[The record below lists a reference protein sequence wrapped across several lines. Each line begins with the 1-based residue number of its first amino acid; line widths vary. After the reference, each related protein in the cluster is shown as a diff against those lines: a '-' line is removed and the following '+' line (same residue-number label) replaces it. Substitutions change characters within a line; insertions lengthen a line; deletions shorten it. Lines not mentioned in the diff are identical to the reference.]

1 MWAILAVAAV
11 SASVLSPQDRP
22 PSPSGGNVSVM
33 TLSEAIA
40 RARDRTPMI
49 AAARERQRAAALA
62 TERVPLTPNPFIE
75 LRGENFGSVPADQLP
90 RDFFA
95 TVTQPVELGG
105 KRRARLAEANA
116 AAGVASAEFSSAEW
130 QLAYEVA
137 ALYVEAIRK
146 REARRIVGDQQRSLA
161 EIVALLGERVRQGA
175 SPEADLRRFETELTR
190 LGSQVT
196 RLSVDLQSTLFRLSA
211 LIGDQLQGEQLVW
224 PAAAPPPIAIDP
236 ADLTDAHVD
245 TRADVR
251 AAAARVARA
260 ESGVSLERS
269 RGWPDLLVTGGYKR
283 TSGYDTAVAGVTIP
297 IALFDRNGAA
307 VARAAGEAGAARF
320 ELQQLRQH
328 ALAEAKARWTAAR
341 ELGARAARTE
351 TDLIEPA
358 AVVRTAARAAFE
370 EGRNDVL
377 QLVDAERVYG
387 DAAREAVELRLDAIL
402 ALIHAR
408 LAIGES
414 ALP

>member
-11 SASVLSPQDRP
+11 SASVLSPQDKP
-22 PSPSGGNVSVM
+22 ASPSAGNVSVM

-62 TERVPLTPNPFIE
+62 TERVPFTPNPFIE
-75 LRGENFGSVPADQLP
+75 LRGENLGSVPVDQLP

-130 QLAYEVA
+130 QLAYDVA
-137 ALYVEAIRK
+137 DLYVEAIRK

-211 LIGDQLQGEQLVW
+211 LIGDQLQGEQLAW
-224 PAAAPPPIAIDP
+224 PAVPPSIAIDP
-236 ADLTDAHVD
+236 AELSDEHVG